1 MSSDRARQ
9 TQNGPRREG
18 RQSIGEVTMAS
29 NVCVLGAGRMGSS
42 IARTLLDRGYPTWVW
57 NRTAAKCDP
66 LAALGANVAPSV
78 EDGIRA
84 ADVVIINVLDYAA
97 SDALLKRDGIASAL
111 AGKAVVQLTSGSPRL
126 AREEARWVEAHGA
139 GYLDGAIMATPDFIG
154 KPETALLY
162 SGSRDVYEKHKP
174 LLFALGGGTSYVG
187 ELPGQASALDTALL
201 TQMWGGLF
209 GALQGMA
216 VAEAEGLDLATFR
229 SHLSRF
235 KPVVDAAL
243 FDLVDRTNARRFA
256 GDDATLA
263 SLGAHYSA
271 FQHLLEAC
279 EERGLDAAMPRA
291 MDMIFRQALSL
302 GRMEDDFASLAPLF
316 RNGSSR
322 QSGEPANA

>member
-1 MSSDRARQ
+1 MR
-9 TQNGPRREG
+9 
-18 RQSIGEVTMAS
+18 S

-42 IARTLLDRGYPTWVW
+42 IARTLLDHGYPIWVW
-57 NRTAAKCDP
+57 NRTRAKCDP
-66 LAALGANVAPSV
+66 LATLGAKIAPSV

-84 ADVVIINVLDYAA
+84 VDVVIVNVLDYAA
-97 SDALLKRDGIASAL
+97 SDALLKRGSVASAL
-111 AGKAVVQLTSGSPRL
+111 AGKAVIQLTSGSPRL
-126 AREEARWVEAHGA
+126 AREEARWVEAQGA

-162 SGSRDVYEKHKP
+162 SGSRDIYERHNR

-187 ELPGQASALDTALL
+187 DVPGQASALDTALL

-209 GALQGMA
+209 GALQGIA
-216 VAEAEGLDLATFR
+216 VAEVEGLDLETFR
-229 SHLSRF
+229 SHLSAF

-279 EERGLDAAMPRA
+279 EERGLNAAMPRA
-291 MDMIFRQALSL
+291 MDSIFRQALTL

-316 RNGSSR
+316 RNGSPSQSR
-322 QSGEPANA
+322 EPANA